1 MTDIRSKRWRLLAAA
16 AILLSLV
23 GAACSSD
30 SDGSSAAKS
39 TTTAADSSDSSTVK
53 GDPVKVYELDNGSTG
68 DPTDA
73 VKAIESG
80 VNARGGIAGRPL
92 EIIRCNDKGDPNQAS
107 QCVQKA
113 ADDGAIALIGAS
125 PFCGSQEAAILEKE
139 GMASVGDQYFCPDI
153 LKAKNAFPFNAGSF
167 TAAAG
172 AAAGVKLFKQPN
184 ILVSTIDIS
193 AGRQYPLLLNA
204 VTKPL
209 GGKVT
214 AEVYIPFSATDLA
227 PFAAQL
233 VGKKGVLS
241 EGDTV
246 DIGARLVK
254 ELEQQGFDQPILFN
268 HTTWDADEVKQNLGN
283 PTNAYITTGYDLES
297 EGYKMFE
304 ADMAKYAPNAS
315 RAGHNITR
323 WLAANILADIAK
335 DLPEVTRAAVLDHF
349 STATSIN
356 TFGLTPSPLTFTVEN
371 KGLGGFMPRVSND
384 KVALYKYDAGK
395 WVRKTDFEALIP

>member
-1 MTDIRSKRWRLLAAA
+1 MSKNLPKRWHLLAIAVSLFA
-16 AILLSLV
+16 LV
-23 GAACSSD
+23 GAACSS
-30 SDGSSAAKS
+30 SSKGSSAP
-39 TTTAADSSDSSTVK
+39 TTNTSAAATSAVH
-53 GDPVKVYELDNGSTG
+53 GEPYKVYSLDNGSTG
-68 DPTDA
+68 DVTDA
-73 VKAIESG
+73 LKAIEAG
-80 VNARGGIAGRPL
+80 VNARGGLAGRPL
-92 EIIRCNDKGDPNQAS
+92 KIIRCNDKGDPNQAS

-125 PFCGSQEAAILEKE
+125 PFCGSQEAAILQKE
-139 GMASVGDQYFCPDI
+139 GLASVGDQYFCPDI

-193 AGRQYPLLLNA
+193 AGRQYPQLLNA
-204 VTKPL
+204 VTQPE

-214 AEVYIPFSATDLA
+214 TSVYIPFSATDLA

-268 HTTWDADEVKQNLGN
+268 HTTWDADQIKQNLGN
-283 PTNAYITTGYDLES
+283 PTDAYITTGYDLDS

-304 ADMAKYAPNAS
+304 ADMEKYAPKAS

-323 WLAANILADIAK
+323 WLAANILANIAK
-335 DLPEVTRAAVLDHF
+335 GLPEVSRASILAYF
-349 STATSIN
+349 NTATSIK
-356 TFGLTPSPLTFTVEN
+356 TFGLTPSPLNFTVEN
-371 KGLGGFMPRVSND
+371 KALGGFMPRVSND
-384 KVALYKYDAGK
+384 KVALYKYDDGK